1 MTRTVKFKVCAMQ
14 SGFAMLFLL
23 TFCAMLAMLSA
34 AAFGIPAGIMLS
46 IAGVAVKLFNA
57 QFIVTSLTP
66 GADDVR
72 RTCRCLRLRISRT
85 GGGQG
90 GVRDIK
96 AVPAGEA
103 QVRYLPRLE
112 AVLSMEGFLWNAE

>member
-14 SGFAMLFLL
+14 SGFAVLFLL

-57 QFIVTSLTP
+57 AVKAGFV
-66 GADDVR
+66 
-72 RTCRCLRLRISRT
+72 ISRLFLR
-85 GGGQG
+85 
-90 GVRDIK
+90 VKRRCDICRGWK
-96 AVPAGEA
+96 P
-103 QVRYLPRLE
+103 Y
-112 AVLSMEGFLWNAE
+112 

>member
-1 MTRTVKFKVCAMQ
+1 MTRTVKVKVCAMQ
-14 SGFAMLFLL
+14 SGFAVLFLL

-66 GADDVR
+66 ELMIFGGLAAACGSAFLGLAAVKAGFV
-72 RTCRCLRLRISRT
+72 ISRLFLR
-85 GGGQG
+85 
-90 GVRDIK
+90 VKRRCDICRGWK
-96 AVPAGEA
+96 P
-103 QVRYLPRLE
+103 Y
-112 AVLSMEGFLWNAE
+112 

>member
-14 SGFAMLFLL
+14 SGFAVLFLL

-46 IAGVAVKLFNA
+46 IAGVAVKLFN
-57 QFIVTSLTP
+57 
-66 GADDVR
+66 G
-72 RTCRCLRLRISRT
+72 RTCRCLRLRLPRT

-90 GVRDIK
+90 GVRDLK

>member
-14 SGFAMLFLL
+14 SGFAVLFLL

-66 GADDVR
+66 E
-72 RTCRCLRLRISRT
+72 LMIF
-85 GGGQG
+85 GGLAAACGSAFLG
-90 GVRDIK
+90 LAALK

>member
-14 SGFAMLFLL
+14 SGFAVLFLL

-57 QFIVTSLTP
+57 QFAHA
-66 GADDVR
+66 GADDIR
-72 RTCRCLRLRISRT
+72 RTCRCLRLRLPRT

-90 GVRDIK
+90 GVRDLK

>member
-14 SGFAMLFLL
+14 SGFAVLFLL

-66 GADDVR
+66 E
-72 RTCRCLRLRISRT
+72 LMIF
-85 GGGQG
+85 GGLAAACGSAFL
-90 GVRDIK
+90 K

>member
-1 MTRTVKFKVCAMQ
+1 MQ
-14 SGFAMLFLL
+14 SGFAVLFLL

-46 IAGVAVKLFNA
+46 IAGVQRAVHRDLA
-57 QFIVTSLTP
+57 HA
-66 GADDVR
+66 GADDIR
-72 RTCRCLRLRISRT
+72 RTCRCLRLRLPRT

-90 GVRDIK
+90 GVRDLK

>member
-14 SGFAMLFLL
+14 SGFAVLFLL

-57 QFIVTSLTP
+57 AGFV
-66 GADDVR
+66 
-72 RTCRCLRLRISRT
+72 ISRLFLR
-85 GGGQG
+85 
-90 GVRDIK
+90 VKRRCDICRGWK
-96 AVPAGEA
+96 P
-103 QVRYLPRLE
+103 Y
-112 AVLSMEGFLWNAE
+112 

>member
-14 SGFAMLFLL
+14 SGFAVLFLL

-57 QFIVTSLTP
+57 QFLGLAAVKA
-66 GADDVR
+66 GFV
-72 RTCRCLRLRISRT
+72 ISRLFLR
-85 GGGQG
+85 
-90 GVRDIK
+90 VKRRCDICRGWK
-96 AVPAGEA
+96 P
-103 QVRYLPRLE
+103 Y
-112 AVLSMEGFLWNAE
+112 